1 MARKIW
7 TVAKPI
13 PELPPVTTATYGLD
27 VSILMTYFFALG
39 GLVTRI
45 CGLTLSLND
54 TAMMKGGEGD
64 F

>member
-1 MARKIW
+1 
-7 TVAKPI
+7 
-13 PELPPVTTATYGLD
+13 LPPVTTATYGLD